1 MNQVVINLD
10 FSLLADNLLLILLP
24 RLHVRAAFLREPL
37 HLRLETADLLDDLCL
52 CQLIMRIRHSPDWI
66 LRAD

>member
-10 FSLLADNLLLILLP
+10 FSILADNLLLILLP

-37 HLRLETADLLDDLCL
+37 HLRLELADLLNNLCL
-52 CQLIMRIRHSPDWI
+52 CQLIMRIRHSPHWI
-66 LRAD
+66 LRAY